1 MYNGYKNYET
11 WNVCLWIS
19 NDEGLYNISRECA
32 NYEEFKDALR
42 EIGGIG
48 GVETP
53 DNVAWNDSA
62 IDVDEVNSA
71 CFAEDAEDVVEPEE
85 IF

>member
-11 WNVCLWIS
+11 WNVVLWIS
-19 NDEGLYNISRECA
+19 NDEGLYNVSTMCA
-32 NYEEFKDALR
+32 NYEEFKEYMR
-42 EIGGIG
+42 ELGGPIGL
-48 GVETP
+48 ETP
-53 DNVAWNDSA
+53 DNIAWNDSGV
-62 IDVDEVNSA
+62 DVDEVNSA